1 MQKYLTLTNHL
12 FSPYTL
18 LLNKDFYDSLTDD
31 EKRIV
36 SYAAESGI
44 VASRGVSRVIEASDR
59 GLAGLQKSM
68 KINAL
73 SPEVRAKLR
82 ETSQP
87 AVLEQIRQDIGADG
101 EPMLDLFLDEVKKAN
116 AHNYMQ

>member
-1 MQKYLTLTNHL
+1 
-12 FSPYTL
+12 
-18 LLNKDFYDSLTDD
+18 
-31 EKRIV
+31 
-36 SYAAESGI
+36 
-44 VASRGVSRVIEASDR
+44 
-59 GLAGLQKSM
+59 M